1 MPGQI
6 TVVMDLND
14 SVTLDQYLEIKGFIG
29 AALAQF
35 SHLLSDVT
43 LTSIP
48 PTAIEVPLTVTVSG
62 EPSETVLQDVLGKV
76 QGALKSSN
84 GVHYSVQVAGEQ
96 AATLRRVTAPT
107 TEHIALTAPHMP

>member
-35 SHLLSDVT
+35 THLLNDVT

-48 PTAIEVPLTVTVSG
+48 PTAIEVPLTVTVTG
-62 EPSETVLQDVLGKV
+62 EASETVLQDVLGKV
-76 QGALKSSN
+76 QGALKSTN
-84 GVHYSVQVAGEQ
+84 GVQYSVQVAGEQ
-96 AATLRRVTAPT
+96 AANLRRITTPV
-107 TEHIALTAPHMP
+107 TEHVALTAPHLP

>member
-14 SVTLDQYLEIKGFIG
+14 SVTLDQFLEIKGFIG

-35 SHLLSDVT
+35 THLLRDVV

-48 PTAIEVPLTVTVSG
+48 PTAIEVPLTVTVTG
-62 EPSETVLQDVLGKV
+62 APSETVLQDVLSKV
-76 QGALKSSN
+76 QGALINSN
-84 GVHYSVQVAGEQ
+84 GVQYSVSVAGQQQ
-96 AATLRRVTAPT
+96 AMLERVTAPV
-107 TEHIALTAPHMP
+107 TEHLALTPPHMP